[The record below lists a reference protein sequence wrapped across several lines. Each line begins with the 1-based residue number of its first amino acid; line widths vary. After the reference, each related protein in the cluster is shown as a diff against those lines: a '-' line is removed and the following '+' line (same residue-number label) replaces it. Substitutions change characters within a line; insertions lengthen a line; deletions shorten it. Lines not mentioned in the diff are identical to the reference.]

1 MDRRTY
7 LGSAGSLL
15 AVGIAGCLGRS
26 YDGEA
31 ANEFGYETTETADV
45 DVPLAPIAD
54 VREWHAEDAA
64 LFVDARGETAYET
77 ARIAGAVHSPA
88 PEGAESNDPVA
99 GVATDRRILTY
110 CGCPHHLSTLR
121 GAALIGAG
129 YEHTYALDEGFD
141 PWQENGYPMEGED
154 VATDPAEHR
163 IVGRTNPTHAGA
175 YAWAWHDPTGQREAA
190 PIDESG
196 AFALTLHFY
205 HVRPESPIRLVTPA
219 GELTD
224 ELRALTGARVRI

>member
-7 LGSAGSLL
+7 LGSAGSFL

-54 VREWHAEDAA
+54 VREWHEADAA
-64 LFVDARGETAYET
+64 LFVDARGETAYER

-88 PEGAESNDPVA
+88 PEGTESNDPVA
-99 GVATDRRILTY
+99 DVSTDRRILTY
-110 CGCPHHLSTLR
+110 CTCPHHLSTLR
-121 GAALIGAG
+121 AASLIGDD
-129 YEHTYALDEGFD
+129 YEHAYALDEGFD
-141 PWQENGYPMEGED
+141 PWQDNGYPMAGED
-154 VATDPAEHR
+154 VETDPGAHR
-163 IVGRTNPTHAGA
+163 IVGRTDPAHAGA
-175 YAWAWHDPTGQREAA
+175 YAWAWHDATGQREAA
-190 PIDESG
+190 PIGEAG

-205 HVRPESPIRLVTPA
+205 DLRPDSKIRLATPG
-219 GELTD
+219 GEVTD
-224 ELRALTGARVRI
+224 ELQALTAGRVRL